1 MNLTIVDIV
10 KAHGERVTDAC
21 SAAHERLMSM
31 DQNRIVMDE
40 QSFVDSIV
48 NDEEVDIPISVVEED
63 ITVGDITAAIAE
75 RISEAEENLAMV
87 QDGRTY
93 TDEEWFLLSCWKIEL
108 ARRGETNPV
117 TMGARPI
124 ALRTLALLQA
134 ERKLQDI
141 PDHEVSM
148 KPRPKWADA
157 LRNIRDEAEMA
168 QTFIAEVVPNIT
180 QTSMKGDSTMHQ
192 FVTPEAV
199 EGHPRDVMLEFAP
212 GQIIAVLTIIL
223 SYNDDTQEADVAV
236 IEVAMEK
243 VDSGDLDGYEEVT
256 ADLDA
261 DPSEQVGDGAV
272 GDGLDAGSEGQP
284 AHSESTVGQTVGL
297 ETEHHWPLIDLR
309 GVRVVP
315 TRASDDGEA
324 TGIDGQLHIAKRPGQ
339 KDFTGR
345 PEGRVH
351 RTGKTSNHDFY
362 RQDDLERGRA
372 V

>member
-93 TDEEWFLLSCWKIEL
+93 TDEEWFLISCWKIEL

-223 SYNDDTQEADVAV
+223 SYNDESQEADVAV
-236 IEVAMEK
+236 IDDNCLMMDRIMPETILSASIGKPLETIFDHEIVR
-243 VDSGDLDGYEEVT
+243 GLGLIIDGYKLE
-256 ADLDA
+256 D
-261 DPSEQVGDGAV
+261 EQVTITFQAPN
-272 GDGLDAGSEGQP
+272 A
-284 AHSESTVGQTVGL
+284 T
-297 ETEHHWPLIDLR
+297 PLIMQDA
-309 GVRVVP
+309 P
-315 TRASDDGEA
+315 TNWWEEETMEFD
-324 TGIDGQLHIAKRPGQ
+324 
-339 KDFTGR
+339 
-345 PEGRVH
+345 
-351 RTGKTSNHDFY
+351 
-362 RQDDLERGRA
+362 
-372 V
+372 